1 MKRLKSL
8 VIFLVIVGGLFWL
21 PSLVM
26 AVDFSG
32 DSCLKLLSELNLG
45 TKKSYRP
52 MGNVVSESGSVITC
66 ELGYR
71 PDKEILDHYDKP
83 EEILYE
89 NLSSGVWHGSLPG
102 EENEYLS
109 RCVNGQIRERVY
121 YSDVNW
127 RGRQTVTVEL
137 SVAPEIFDSTGACYD
152 HKSQLP
158 NSAQVAPPPNDDYCH
173 NDDIVMAY
181 FNYEDIRQ
189 ADDRLLARVKAGEY
203 EAENLRFELFEAQ
216 DMLVQANDCT
226 IRCDCAEDPY
236 LLMDAY
242 NKWVRETGASKFG
255 VGAIVVPT
263 PSYDVE
269 FDHEREVKEIEAEAD
284 KRDEDEAEAVAAAEH
299 ARALVEN
306 PPTPQ
311 DLILIPGV
319 SSTVEFQKGFGVG
332 AVKGEVKVL
341 WPSGGDFRTPRE
353 GDVIQEGT
361 EIRIERGARI
371 LLNQKGKEIIVE
383 GPIKFRVEWGVEDLG
398 EEWNEHFEILEGDG
412 RIKFDHMDTKGFIQV
427 EDRMFLLVGGKL
439 IRLNGTDL
447 GVSYDSD
454 TGESIVEL
462 YDGEI
467 SVNDNQGTEEVVM
480 KTEYG
485 GEIKRVEVSE
495 KGEITEKVGIP
506 GSDWDDFQKLA
517 SKGRLLGIINGV
529 VTILV
534 IGGGI
539 WWFKKRKKKK

>member
-1 MKRLKSL
+1 
-8 VIFLVIVGGLFWL
+8 
-21 PSLVM
+21 M

-319 SSTVEFQKGFGVG
+319 SSTVEFQKG
-332 AVKGEVKVL
+332 
-341 WPSGGDFRTPRE
+341 
-353 GDVIQEGT
+353 
-361 EIRIERGARI
+361 
-371 LLNQKGKEIIVE
+371 KEIIVE